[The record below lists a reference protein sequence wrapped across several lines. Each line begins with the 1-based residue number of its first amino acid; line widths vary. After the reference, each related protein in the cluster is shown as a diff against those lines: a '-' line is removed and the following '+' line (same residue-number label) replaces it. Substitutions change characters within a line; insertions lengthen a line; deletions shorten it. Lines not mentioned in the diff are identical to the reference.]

1 MLASKPDFLLD
12 FKFRKALLT
21 SVSLFPHG
29 YRCDDS
35 HMPKRSN
42 TPVPQHFGIAA
53 CALTITTGRDLQLL
67 PAGEFMARDGRPYDA
82 PSWYLDGAL
91 AQRLI
96 DATAAR
102 KTPCVIDYEHQTL
115 LAKEN
120 GKPAPA
126 SGWFHKLEWREG
138 VGLFAVDVDWT
149 DSAAEMIEKKEYRFI
164 SPVIGYDKATGAV
177 TSIYMAAIT
186 NNPAIDG
193 MSEVLLTAAALHFTL
208 SPPTPLTEDTA
219 MEELLEQLRWLLNLP
234 VGTPAEGIVSHL
246 QTLIDQLKAG
256 DPAAT
261 AAASFDLVTY
271 MAAQRETVASLSSA
285 TPDPAKFVPIGAM
298 VALQGQLAALS
309 ATQATGRVDEVVAG
323 ALASGKL
330 LPAQEEWARNYG
342 TKDIAGLTAYLEGVQ
357 PIAALSGL
365 QSRQTNL
372 VPPNPAHV
380 TALTAGQK
388 DMCRMMGVAEAD
400 YLKTLQ
406 ELGAAA

>member
-1 MLASKPDFLLD
+1 MLAGKSDFLLD

-35 HMPKRSN
+35 SMPKRSN

-53 CALTITTGRDLQLL
+53 CALTITTGRALQLL
-67 PAGEFMARDGRPYDA
+67 PAGEFKARDGRPYDA

-91 AQRLI
+91 AQGLI
-96 DATAAR
+96 EATAAR
-102 KTPCVIDYEHQTL
+102 KTPCGIDYEHQTL

-234 VGTPAEGIVSHL
+234 VGTPAEGIVSLL

-256 DPAAT
+256 DPEAT
-261 AAASFDLVTY
+261 AAASFDLVSYLAT
-271 MAAQRETVASLSSA
+271 QRQNLASLSSA
-285 TPDPAKFVPIGAM
+285 TPDPAKYVPIGAM
-298 VALQGQLAALS
+298 VALQGQLAALTTDQS
-309 ATQATGRVDEVVAG
+309 TSRVDEVVSA

-330 LPAQEEWARNYG
+330 LPAQEEWARSYG
-342 TKDIAGLTAYLEGVQ
+342 AQDIAGLTAYLDAAQ

-365 QSRQTNL
+365 QTHQTKV
-372 VPPNPAHV
+372 VPPNPSHV
-380 TALTAGQK
+380 AALTASQK
-388 DMCRMMGVAEAD
+388 SMCRMMGVSEAD

-406 ELGAAA
+406 ELATVA